1 MTKTKKKNVQTSQN
15 SFLGNVLDSLI
26 FSSYEF
32 FAQTN
37 TDFDF
42 KNEIFYKLYLT
53 VTQNQ
58 RWKKGFCGK
67 NLGGPLYRI
76 FIILNFYLLFLS
88 LKKAQN
94 SKRIQLREHSCV
106 LKEIGMSKIPTENA
120 LFKKFSEP
128 ITLECATSTLNTL
141 CLEFL
146 KSFYWA
152 LFVGCLVH

>member
-1 MTKTKKKNVQTSQN
+1 MTKTKKKNVQTSKN
-15 SFLGNVLDSLI
+15 NFLGNVLDSLI
-26 FSSYEF
+26 FSSYEC

-37 TDFDF
+37 TDFEL

-53 VTQNQ
+53 VTENQ
-58 RWKKGFCGK
+58 RWK
-67 NLGGPLYRI
+67 NLGGPLYHI
-76 FIILNFYLLFLS
+76 FIILKFYLLFLS

-94 SKRIQLREHSCV
+94 SMRIQLREHSCV

-120 LFKKFSEP
+120 LFKKFFEP